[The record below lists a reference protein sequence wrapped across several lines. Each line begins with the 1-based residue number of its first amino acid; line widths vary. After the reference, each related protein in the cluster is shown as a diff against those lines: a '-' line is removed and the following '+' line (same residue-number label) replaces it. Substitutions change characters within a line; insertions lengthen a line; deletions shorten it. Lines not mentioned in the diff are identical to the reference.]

1 MSGHVMLLIVAAVIA
16 PFCFWRAWK
25 SGADGLDDQGTIKRG
40 WNKLS
45 ITEAWVA
52 IGAGLVVLALV
63 DVFFLF
69 NPPPPSLNVGV
80 SR

>member
-1 MSGHVMLLIVAAVIA
+1 MIGHVMLLIVAAVIA

-25 SGADGLDDQGTIKRG
+25 SGADGLDDQGNIKRG
-40 WNKLS
+40 WNKLT

-52 IGAGLVVLALV
+52 IGAGLLIRAFV
-63 DVFFLF
+63 DIFFLF
-69 NPPPPSLNVGV
+69 NPPPPSMNGAL